1 MADDTEDVVPF
12 ATVEDWRAWL
22 DEHHDARTGVWLKLA
37 KKASGIE
44 TVTYA
49 QAVEVA
55 LCYGWIDGQSKSV
68 DETWWTQRFTPR
80 RKRSKWSKINT
91 GRATELIDAGLMQP
105 AGLREVEAAKAD
117 GRWDAAYAGPRT
129 ATVPDDL
136 AAALAAKPRAKA
148 AFEAANST
156 NRFAI
161 LHRVQDAKKPET
173 RARRIEK
180 LVAMLDEGKLLY
192 P

>member
-1 MADDTEDVVPF
+1 MAGETEDVVPF

-22 DEHHDARTGVWLKLA
+22 DQHHDAGTGVWLKLA

-44 TVTYA
+44 SVTYA

-68 DETWWTQRFTPR
+68 DDTWWTQRFTPR

-91 GRATELIDAGLMQP
+91 DRATELIGAGLMRP

-136 AAALAAKPRAKA
+136 AAALDAKPRAKA
-148 AFEAANST
+148 AFEAANGT
-156 NRFAI
+156 NRYAI

>member
-12 ATVEDWRAWL
+12 PTVADWQAWL

-44 TVTYA
+44 SVTYA

-55 LCYGWIDGQSKSV
+55 LCYGWIDGQKKSF
-68 DETWWTQRFTPR
+68 DDTWWTQRFTPR
-80 RKRSKWSKINT
+80 RKGSKWSKINT
-91 GRATELIDAGLMQP
+91 GKVTELIDAGLMRP
-105 AGLREVEAAKAD
+105 SGLREVEAAKAD

-148 AFEAANST
+148 AFEAANGA
-156 NRFAI
+156 NRYAI

-180 LVAMLDEGKLLY
+180 LVAMLDEGKVLY